1 VPGDDEIEVSS
12 LREFRD
18 WLDGLDDRVDAWL
31 HDVVDEAVDYG
42 GAQLVAHAP
51 GSIKDLVGTDDPR
64 PGDEGVLVHGEA
76 YVIPAIDEKG
86 DNDAKPGSNPEDYP
100 YYVDV
105 GTGIFGERGAPI
117 TAFPGGVMGPI
128 EYGGR
133 MIYLKSTKGQRA
145 QLYSEAAAD
154 DVDAML
160 DFRIPA
166 HSGKIVLGG
175 R

>member
-1 VPGDDEIEVSS
+1 MVDENQIEVAS
-12 LREFRD
+12 LRELRD

-31 HDVVDEAVDYG
+31 HDLVDDATDLAGER
-42 GAQLVAHAP
+42 LVAHAP
-51 GSIKDLVGTDDPR
+51 GSIKDLVEVDDPR
-64 PGDEGVLVHGEA
+64 PGDEGLIVSGEA
-76 YVIPAIDEKG
+76 YVTPALDEHG
-86 DNDAKPGSNPEDYP
+86 DNDDRPGSNPEDFP

-105 GTGIFGERGAPI
+105 GTGIFGDRGVPI
-117 TAFPGGVMGPI
+117 TAFPGSVMGPI

-133 MIYLKSTKGQRA
+133 MIYIRSFKGQQA

-166 HSGKIVLGG
+166 HSGRIVLGD